1 MALEEREMIRDRSAY
16 YTYTSFDARV
26 GARGLGRFAKQLVT
40 AVLAALVIKSFAL
53 ESFYVPSASMSPTLH
68 VDDCILVPKFAYGLR
83 VPFSRDAVVSWSNPI
98 RGEVVVFNREDD
110 PSTRIDESARTMVK
124 RVIGLPG
131 DRVAIR
137 GAQVFVNGEQ
147 LTEPYAKWRHG
158 GISEEQTFT
167 VPQNALF
174 MLGDNRD
181 ESYDS
186 RFWTQPFVRSERVVG
201 PVAAV
206 YWSQAQARG

>member
-1 MALEEREMIRDRSAY
+1 MIRDRSAQ
-16 YTYTSFDARV
+16 YTYTSFDALI
-26 GARGLGRFAKQLVT
+26 GLRGLGRIAKQLVT

-53 ESFYVPSASMSPTLH
+53 ESFYIPSTSMSPTLH
-68 VDDCILVPKFAYGLR
+68 VDDCILVPKLTYGLR
-83 VPFSRDAVVSWSNPI
+83 VPFSRDAVISWSNPT

-110 PSTRIDESARTMVK
+110 PTTLRIDESARTMVK

-131 DRVAIR
+131 DQVAIR
-137 GAQVFVNGEQ
+137 GSQVFVNGEP
-147 LTEPYAKWRHG
+147 LTEPYARWQRG
-158 GISEEQTFT
+158 GVSEEQTFT
-167 VPQNALF
+167 VPEHALF

-186 RFWTQPFVRSERVVG
+186 RFWAQPFVRSQRVVG